1 MRTTTSRHPIPS
13 HFHIATVALLPGLL
27 PRTEPTK
34 HTRHTEYNNIVACLV
49 MPLQPARGPA
59 VNTSTNFLLA
69 SILALLSYVPF
80 EWVAKGSLILSAFL
94 FIVDPIPPLSRLL
107 AIVSLLVVY
116 GLTKL
121 RNHHHHNYYPHE
133 EAATV
138 IVSEPGQEPSTQSN
152 QTGHSDNPSIR
163 DKID

>member
-1 MRTTTSRHPIPS
+1 
-13 HFHIATVALLPGLL
+13 
-27 PRTEPTK
+27 
-34 HTRHTEYNNIVACLV
+34 

-59 VNTSTNFLLA
+59 VNTTNFLLA

-121 RNHHHHNYYPHE
+121 RNRHHLHHNSPNE
-133 EAATV
+133 ESATV
-138 IVSEPGQEPSTQSN
+138 IVSDPGQEPSTKSN
-152 QTGHSDNPSIR
+152 QTGHSNDQTIR